1 MDTEYIEQGK
11 DTGNTGYVL
20 KPKVHKVPVIHVP
33 NREFP
38 LYRGPDYRGSS
49 VRLLGIITG
58 LTDHIQSQA
67 AAKDTRSPTVSS
79 SSTHHTPSGSK
90 TTAWHLM

>member
-38 LYRGPDYRGSS
+38 LYRGPDYRGGSS

-58 LTDHIQSQA
+58 LT
-67 AAKDTRSPTVSS
+67 VSS
-79 SSTHHTPSGSK
+79 SSKRHTITYSLKQQHTPSGSK